1 MLHLC
6 GDDGAWTYPLV
17 YVMLEEYDDKNIL
30 NIITL

>member
-17 YVMLEEYDDKNIL
+17 YVMLEEYDKNIL